1 MKYGKLYLKYL
12 NNFSDLD
19 ENSMD
24 ELGESLPLPTSTST
38 ESPKCIVCTAN
49 ERNALVMPCRHFLF

>member
-38 ESPKCIVCTAN
+38 ESPKCIFAPSMN
-49 ERNALVMPCRHFLF
+49 EMHW